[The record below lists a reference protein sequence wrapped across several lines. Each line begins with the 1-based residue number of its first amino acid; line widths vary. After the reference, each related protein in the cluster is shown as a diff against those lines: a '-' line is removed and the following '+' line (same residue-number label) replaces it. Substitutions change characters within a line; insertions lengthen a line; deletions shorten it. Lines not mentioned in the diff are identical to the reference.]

1 MVAVWRKREE
11 EFRRLKQDE
20 YKPSEDD
27 DRRCLCGVLLAG
39 EIERLANERNLIKP
53 FEKVHLKPA
62 AYQLTVGNE
71 YFVGGEYFTLDGDD
85 KTIVIR
91 PFEVVVVKIYET
103 ICMPRYL
110 IARWNIKVTLAYK
123 GLLWVGGPQVD
134 PGYVG
139 HLFCPIYNLS
149 NRDVTIRFRDEIAV
163 IDFTKTT
170 SFEKDKVGQSEYER
184 YPWPPKRVII
194 EDYGIDDFKSALYH
208 YVKER
213 VDKMEASVG
222 SVENRLAWF
231 TTLVLTIF
239 AIIIGS
245 ISFLYGKGIPD
256 AISLWGL
263 FVIAFS
269 AVAFFLALFWYVS
282 NRFQGF
288 LHRRLVEVAG
298 RGGHIVSRF
307 LNRNWTIGLGAS
319 LLLAFVFAALVTFW
333 LDPFNKRL
341 LLRKDD
347 LNTAVEELRRQT
359 SGAMTETETRLY
371 DQVKR
376 LIDMERAERLRS
388 EQQLRDA
395 LPNARP

>member
-27 DRRCLCGVLLAG
+27 DRRCLYGVLLAG

-91 PFEVVVVKIYET
+91 PFEVVVVKTHET

-149 NRDVTIRFRDEIAV
+149 NRDVTIKFRDEIAV

-184 YPWPPKRVII
+184 YPWPPRRVII
-194 EDYGIDDFKSALYH
+194 EDYGIDDLKSALYH

-239 AIIIGS
+239 AIAHSTVKCNGQISGAEENLARGLVAEYLSGARVEFVLDPLDIGIGQNREVGTFWEVLPEEAVS
-245 ISFLYGKGIPD
+245 V
-256 AISLWGL
+256 
-263 FVIAFS
+263 FVEAAFPR
-269 AVAFFLALFWYVS
+269 V
-282 NRFQGF
+282 
-288 LHRRLVEVAG
+288 
-298 RGGHIVSRF
+298 
-307 LNRNWTIGLGAS
+307 IGLG
-319 LLLAFVFAALVTFW
+319 
-333 LDPFNKRL
+333 KI
-341 LLRKDD
+341 
-347 LNTAVEELRRQT
+347 
-359 SGAMTETETRLY
+359 G
-371 DQVKR
+371 
-376 LIDMERAERLRS
+376 
-388 EQQLRDA
+388 
-395 LPNARP
+395 

>member
-27 DRRCLCGVLLAG
+27 DRRCLYGVLLAG

-91 PFEVVVVKIYET
+91 PFEVVVVKTHET

-149 NRDVTIRFRDEIAV
+149 NRDVTIKFRDEIAV

-184 YPWPPKRVII
+184 YPWPPRRVII
-194 EDYGIDDFKSALYH
+194 EDYGIDDLKSALYH

-239 AIIIGS
+239 AIIIGL

>member
-91 PFEVVVVKIYET
+91 PFEVVVVKTYET